1 MLMASCQVRT
11 ATSEVLPIETT
22 LTSKNTAEL
31 DVQSQKI
38 SYEYVPTRTE
48 RKMGKNFVKR
58 NAVAVAL
65 EKNGNADVLVNPTW
79 QDNYPT
85 VNMESIACGTPVV
98 TYRTGGS
105 VESVTAGTGFVVE
118 QGDVS
123 GIMQAVRQI
132 ESSGKEVWREHCR
145 RYALEHFRKQDRY
158 ADYVSLYE
166 ELTMNRRS

>member
-31 DVQSQKI
+31 DVQPQKI

-65 EKNGNADVLVNPTW
+65 EKNGNADVLVNPQYVITEKRLLLRSKLRSVKVTG
-79 QDNYPT
+79 YP
-85 VNMESIACGTPVV
+85 
-98 TYRTGGS
+98 
-105 VESVTAGTGFVVE
+105 
-118 QGDVS
+118 
-123 GIMQAVRQI
+123 AVFKNVKPAEPDKIIVHQMV
-132 ESSGKEVWREHCR
+132 K
-145 RYALEHFRKQDRY
+145 D
-158 ADYVSLYE
+158 
-166 ELTMNRRS
+166 

>member
-31 DVQSQKI
+31 DVQPQKI

-65 EKNGNADVLVNPTW
+65 EKNGNADVLVNPQYVITEKRLLLRSKLRSVKVTG
-79 QDNYPT
+79 YP
-85 VNMESIACGTPVV
+85 
-98 TYRTGGS
+98 
-105 VESVTAGTGFVVE
+105 
-118 QGDVS
+118 
-123 GIMQAVRQI
+123 AVFKNVKPTEPDKIIVHQMV
-132 ESSGKEVWREHCR
+132 K
-145 RYALEHFRKQDRY
+145 D
-158 ADYVSLYE
+158 
-166 ELTMNRRS
+166 